1 VASDAGAILTTG
13 GEAVERYYVEHPEL
27 VAQRT
32 ERSPASSSRHAH
44 GWKLFEDT
52 PVPDDQVLCP
62 GMIEAPAIANGIV
75 YVANVAGK
83 VFALG

>member
-1 VASDAGAILTTG
+1 MASDAGAILTTG
-13 GEAVERYYVEHPEL
+13 GEAVERYHVEHPEL

-52 PVPDDQVLCP
+52 PVLAP
-62 GMIEAPAIANGIV
+62 GRQWSGSGSSAV
-75 YVANVAGK
+75 R
-83 VFALG
+83 